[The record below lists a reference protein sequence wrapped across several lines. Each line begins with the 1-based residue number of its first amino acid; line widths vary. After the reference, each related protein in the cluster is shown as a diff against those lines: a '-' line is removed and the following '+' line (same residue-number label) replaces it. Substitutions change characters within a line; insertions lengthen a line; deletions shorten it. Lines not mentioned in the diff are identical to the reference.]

1 MGLKEL
7 VESKGYKNFMSKL
20 YGWGA
25 SIVILGALFKIQH
38 WPGAGIMLTIG
49 LTTEAIIFFASAF
62 EPLHVVPDWSL
73 VYPELWGLYH
83 EGEPHPD
90 GYQFDEKGR
99 PIKPISRSSSL
110 SQELDKMLQDAK
122 IDSALLES
130 LSEGMR
136 SLSDNALKLSTIA
149 SAAGATDSFLFNLNQ
164 ASESVSKLTKIYD
177 KTSEALSNNIQ
188 VTETLASSMRK
199 VSEFA
204 QKSSEAFQKVTN
216 NLQEDINITNNYV
229 ESIKLATQSMNNL
242 IEKYQQASEKL
253 TKSAQAI
260 DFSQIDA
267 QSYSSQ
273 MQLLTKNLSALNT
286 IFELQMREINS
297 QIEQFKQLENVVSN
311 FVNNINESISSIS
324 KYKEQTDTLAKNLSS
339 LNTVYGN
346 ILSAM
351 NINVNK

>member
-25 SIVILGALFKIQH
+25 SVVILGALFKIQH
-38 WPGAGIMLTIG
+38 WPGAGIMLTLG

-62 EPLHVVPDWSL
+62 EPLHVIPDWSL
-73 VYPELWGLYH
+73 VYPELWGFYH

-99 PIKPISRSSSL
+99 PLKPISKSL
-110 SQELDKMLQDAK
+110 TISQELDKMLQDAK
-122 IDSALLES
+122 IDSSLIQS

-136 SLSDNALKLSTIA
+136 SLSDNALKLSTVA
-149 SAAGATDSFLFNLNQ
+149 TAAGATDAFVFNLNQ
-164 ASESVSKLTKIYD
+164 ASESVNKLTKVYD
-177 KTSEALSNNIQ
+177 KTNEAFSNNIQ
-188 VTETLASSMRK
+188 ITETLTSSMIK
-199 VSEFA
+199 TSESA
-204 QKSSEAFQKVTN
+204 QKSSEAFQTVAN
-216 NLQEDINITNNYV
+216 NLQEDINVTGKYL

-242 IEKYQQASEKL
+242 VEKYQQTSETL

-267 QSYSSQ
+267 QSYGSQ

-286 IFELQMREINS
+286 IYELQMKEINT
-297 QIEQFKQLENVVSN
+297 QIEQFKQMETVVNN
-311 FVNNINESISSIS
+311 FVNNMNASVSSIS
-324 KYKEQTDTLAKNLSS
+324 KYKEQADILASNLSS

-351 NINVNK
+351 NINIR